1 MRAFRLCGRCGADMA
16 LALQESGGLR
26 RTAPVQSPVPVRGR
40 GGLSPL
46 QRLLILFFV
55 FILFVAQIISA
66 LYTSAWQA
74 LPRPDEAPAVPAG
87 GAAGLD

>member
-1 MRAFRLCGRCGADMA
+1 MWSFRLCGRCGADMA

-26 RTAPVQSPVPVRGR
+26 RTAPIQSPVPVRGR
-40 GGLSPL
+40 LSPL

-55 FILFVAQIISA
+55 FILFVAQILSA
-66 LYTSAWQA
+66 LYTTAWRA
-74 LPRPDEAPAVPAG
+74 MPGAGEAPAVPAG